1 MTLHLPPTLLDQVL
15 CNLITNSLQA
25 GARQLTCRAYQQAGV
40 VTLILQDDAGGL
52 TAEQLRLPF
61 IPFRSTKSD
70 GLGLGLVICQRLISS
85 QGGHLTLLNQRTTK
99 GKMGLQVT
107 LTLPLN
113 PRKELTFVTDSSG

>member
-40 VTLILQDDAGGL
+40 VTLILQ
-52 TAEQLRLPF
+52 
-61 IPFRSTKSD
+61 
-70 GLGLGLVICQRLISS
+70 
-85 QGGHLTLLNQRTTK
+85 
-99 GKMGLQVT
+99 VT

-113 PRKELTFVTDSSG
+113 PCKELTFVTDSSG